1 MISELD
7 RLDINKISELESSFN
22 YVLKDVN
29 NNLLNNPFSHY
40 LLFIEEDKI
49 LGYLNYYLMY
59 DRIEIANFNVLDEYQ
74 NKHIGTKII
83 EYLIKEYS
91 NKVDNI
97 TLEVKEDNS
106 KAIYIY
112 EKMGF
117 VKKAIRNG
125 YYDGVDGLLLE
136 LEMRK

>member
-29 NNLLNNPFSHY
+29 SDLLNNPFSHY
-40 LLFIEEDKI
+40 LLFIEDDKI

-59 DRIEIANFNVLDEYQ
+59 DRIEIANFNVLEEYQ
-74 NKHIGTKII
+74 NKHIGTRLI

-97 TLEVKEDNS
+97 TLEVRNDNS
-106 KAIYIY
+106 KAIYLY

-117 VKKAIRNG
+117 VKKAIRKG
-125 YYDGVDGLLLE
+125 YYNGKDGLLLE